1 MLVRSVIYRG
11 CSRKEPGGGSY
22 NYDEVDVGRLIRTKE
37 VVEKVIHVGGGLIG
51 R

>member
-1 MLVRSVIYRG
+1 MLFIGDAVEK
-11 CSRKEPGGGSY
+11 SRGGSY

>member
-1 MLVRSVIYRG
+1 MQQKRA
-11 CSRKEPGGGSY
+11 GGGSY
-22 NYDEVDVGRLIRTKE
+22 NYDEVDVARSIRTKE